1 MFKRFTLMAVVSIL
15 ISGLN
20 AETDIQDKSFTFEIS
35 KGMEIGGYIDLS
47 DQYSLKK
54 SSRIEIAVDA
64 QQDGINFDGLIFNTI
79 TELVNHLNK
88 DNAASIY
95 LALMEKNY
103 DVMTNS
109 HNWEIL
115 ASSKTQEELNK
126 NLVALFQEFFESLS
140 SKENTLKQ
148 AICFATFN
156 DETIKNITTVATTCM
171 QEYINKINALSSQ
184 STTSESTPVS
194 AVNDEPE
201 NSEVTGQ
208 QDSAANDLQKVSAEI
223 KNLLIDLKNNMLIA
237 LTKTFESAGYKID
250 RSTLEL

>member
-1 MFKRFTLMAVVSIL
+1 MFKRFTLMAVVSVL

-20 AETDIQDKSFTFEIS
+20 AEADIQNKSFTFEIS
-35 KGMEIGGYIDLS
+35 KGMEVGGYIDLS
-47 DQYSLKK
+47 DQYSLEK

-88 DNAASIY
+88 DKAASIY

-109 HNWEIL
+109 RNWEIL

-156 DETIKNITTVATTCM
+156 DETIKKITAVATTCM
-171 QEYINKINALSSQ
+171 QEYINRINALSNQ
-184 STTSESTPVS
+184 STPNNVQG
-194 AVNDEPE
+194 
-201 NSEVTGQ
+201 NSEVIDQ
-208 QDSAANDLQKVSAEI
+208 QDTAANDLQKIVAEI
-223 KNLLIDLKNNMLIA
+223 KNLVIDLKDNILIA
-237 LTKTFESAGYKID
+237 LTKTFEAEGYKID